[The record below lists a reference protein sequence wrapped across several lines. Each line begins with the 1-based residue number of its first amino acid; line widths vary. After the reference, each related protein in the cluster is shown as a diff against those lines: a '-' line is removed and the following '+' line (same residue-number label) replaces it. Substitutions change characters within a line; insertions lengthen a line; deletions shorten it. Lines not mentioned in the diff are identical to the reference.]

1 MRMSCSV
8 CSAALFVFAASPVL
22 ASPVLASPVLTS
34 PAFAASQTPSSAPP
48 ALDIRQLAPNAWV
61 LMGTDGNVV
70 IVPDVSGALLIDDE
84 RPTDVAEMRA
94 AVKTLTEGPI
104 RYVINTHWHLD
115 HSGGNAVLA
124 GAGATIIAQTNVR
137 ERLSTDQ
144 FMAAYNS
151 HVRASPP
158 IALPA
163 VTFDQ
168 DLTVHFG
175 GETLNLRHT
184 PAAHTDGDAIVK
196 LQTANVL
203 HMGDV
208 FFNGLF
214 PFIDRSSGGGIE
226 GLIAAVDTALGLS
239 DDRTRIVPAHGEIA
253 TRAEL
258 QAYRAM
264 LVDVRDRVKSQIAD
278 GRSLAQVRDSHPAA
292 AYRLDGDAD
301 RFVAAVY
308 DSLTAG

>member
-1 MRMSCSV
+1 MRLFH
-8 CSAALFVFAASPVL
+8 SACAAAVLTLASGPVL
-22 ASPVLASPVLTS
+22 AAT
-34 PAFAASQTPSSAPP
+34 QTPSPAP
-48 ALDIRQLAPNAWV
+48 ALDIRQLGPNAWV

-70 IVPDVSGALLIDDE
+70 IVPDASGALLIDDE
-84 RPTDVAEMRA
+84 RPADVAEMRA
-94 AVKTLTEGPI
+94 AVKTLTDGPI

-115 HSGGNAVLA
+115 HSGGNAALA
-124 GAGATIIAQTNVR
+124 EAGATVIAQTNVR

-175 GETLNLRHT
+175 DETLNLRHT
-184 PAAHTDGDAIVK
+184 PHAHTDGDAIVR
-196 LQTANVL
+196 LEGANVL

-226 GLIAAVDTALGLS
+226 GLIAAVDTALTLS
-239 DDRTRIVPAHGEIA
+239 DDQTRIVPAHGEIA
-253 TRAEL
+253 TRAGL

-264 LVDVRDRVKSQIAD
+264 LVDVRDRVKTQIAA
-278 GRSLAQVRDSHPAA
+278 GQSLAEVRDSHPAA

-301 RFVAAVY
+301 RFVEAIY